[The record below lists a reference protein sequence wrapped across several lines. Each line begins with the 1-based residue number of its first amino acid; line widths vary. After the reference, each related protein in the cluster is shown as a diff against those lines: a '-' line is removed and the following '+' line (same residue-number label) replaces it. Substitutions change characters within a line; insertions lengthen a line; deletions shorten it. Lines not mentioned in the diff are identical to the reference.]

1 MKNNPEL
8 VDKLY
13 RQFMVIVSET
23 NGISLDDTLSL
34 METGHLGKEDQEVH
48 AAIQS
53 FRATLLHFQI
63 DQSHIEHLFDHPFG
77 AALYRFFKHFPLSF
91 REEHTHLTGSLQA
104 DFIFPR
110 LLALLNGPG
119 AEHVKKQLETVYGE
133 QSRKIESVEDVD
145 RLIRLGED
153 DRFDRYL
160 KILLLPKLILL
171 SREAHAEA
179 AYHLAETMFRRYNVG
194 GIRLKF
200 TLSRATSD
208 QTEVIPGID
217 ALRPEDVALGLYD
230 GFKKFQA
237 EQPNFEFILSPCF
250 RKEPDFFDDQ
260 RFKSKAEDV
269 NHQIKEILDLLDRF
283 PQLEPHLRE
292 VDTVG
297 NERNFFSK
305 KHFFNLHRGFR
316 KLQSRGFKIRS
327 HHGETWTCLRKG
339 IQAVDNA
346 MNIWHIDTLEH
357 GLSLGINPN
366 FYFHSIY
373 QRVRQ
378 RNQQGLPLLANT
390 LERNEV
396 EDMRFEDE
404 HRYLIGKLV
413 AGEPLTS
420 PEQQLFAKAKFHT
433 STEVEQYQHDVLN
446 RMIQKKVSLIA
457 LPSSNHKLTTL
468 VADYKDHPFSWWEK
482 KGVKLGVG
490 TDNYVT
496 LNTDYIKEMMILL
509 FTDAFNLKITKLLMV
524 TTGETRR
531 RFLAHVLWKMR
542 KDTTAEG

>member
-1 MKNNPEL
+1 MKEQQVL
-8 VDKLY
+8 IEKLH
-13 RQFMVIVSET
+13 RQFMATVSET

-34 METGHLGKEDQEVH
+34 METGHIGGGDPEVH
-48 AAIQS
+48 GAIQS
-53 FRATLLHFQI
+53 FRQILLQFQI
-63 DQSHIEHLFDHPFG
+63 DQTRIDPLFDHPFG
-77 AALYRFFKHFPLSF
+77 QALYRFFKNFPLPY

-104 DFIFPR
+104 DFIYPR
-110 LLALLNGPG
+110 LMKLLDGPG
-119 AEHVKKQLETVYGE
+119 ANHVRQQLQTVYGDE
-133 QSRKIESVEDVD
+133 GLKIDSVDDVN
-145 RLIRLGED
+145 RLVRLGDE

-171 SREAHAEA
+171 TREAHSEA
-179 AYHLAETMFRRYNVG
+179 AYHLAETMYRNYNVG

-208 QTEVIPGID
+208 QTEVIPGIG
-217 ALRPEDVALGLYD
+217 ALSSEDVALGLYQ
-230 GFKKFQA
+230 GFKQFQK

-250 RKEPDFFDDQ
+250 RKEPDFFDNQ
-260 RFKSKAEDV
+260 RFSSKSEDV
-269 NHQIKEILDLLDRF
+269 NFQIAEILQLLDRF
-283 PQLEPHLRE
+283 PELEPHLRE

-305 KHFFNLHRGFR
+305 SHFYNLHRGFR

-327 HHGETWTCLRKG
+327 HHGETWTSLRKG

-366 FYFHSIY
+366 YYFHSIF
-373 QRVRQ
+373 QRVMD
-378 RNQQGLPLLANT
+378 RNQCGIKLAPAT

-396 EDMRFEDE
+396 EDMRFENE
-404 HRYLIGKLV
+404 NRHLIQKLV
-413 AGEPLTS
+413 DGTPLGHK
-420 PEQQLFAKAKFHT
+420 EQLLFAKAKFHT
-433 STEVEQYQHDVLN
+433 ATEVEQYQHDVLN
-446 RMIQKKVSLIA
+446 RMIHKEVSLIA
-457 LPSSNHKLTTL
+457 LPSSNHKLTSL
-468 VADYKDHPFSWWEK
+468 VKDYKDHPFSWWEK
-482 KGVKLGVG
+482 KGLKLGVG

-542 KDTTAEG
+542 KSTLGES